1 MKVTIHMIYDL
12 LTQKDK
18 VMGLNDHGYE
28 LAMDFMR
35 NTYSHGRY
43 KYFAMDAEID
53 IQWDMTDKQCR
64 NYVLNG
70 IEHGKGYD
78 PVYDYCGAMFF
89 GNFKLEFIT
98 TVDGN
103 YHNLFR
109 YGMEGYDCLEDGTP
123 YGEEYG
129 SEKFDDHSRRTLEG
143 FARAIEEQIV
153 PWLNEYTDFIDDAVK
168 ETNPVKWYPG
178 TKNNYMQTI
187 TRRA

>member
-53 IQWDMTDKQCR
+53 IQWDMTEEECR
-64 NYVLNG
+64 NYVKNR
-70 IEHGKGYD
+70 IESGAGCNTQN
-78 PVYDYCGAMFF
+78 DYCGAMFF

-98 TVDGN
+98 TFDGN
-103 YHNLFR
+103 YHNLFH
-109 YGMEGYDCLEDGTP
+109 YGVEGYDELEDGTP
-123 YGEEYG
+123 YCDE
-129 SEKFDDHSRRTLEG
+129 SDDFLDHSRRTMEG
-143 FARAIEEQIV
+143 FAETIEGQIV
-153 PWLNEYTDFIDDAVK
+153 WWLNEHTDFIDDAVK
-168 ETNPVKWYPG
+168 ETNLAKWYPG
-178 TKNNYMQTI
+178 TRSNYMRTV